1 MDVMMPGMDG
11 HQATREI
18 RKRTEWREL
27 PVIAVTAKAMKGD
40 REKCLEAGANDYLT
54 KPIDIDKL
62 LSMMPAWQRKRC
74 ATNGHDEA
82 RRHRTRSADTR
93 AAAAPWLRFLT
104 IFTFLV
110 QPPPPG
116 PCTSLRPPPRPPAA

>member
-1 MDVMMPGMDG
+1 MCIFFFNDSANTEIYTYGHPLSLHDALPILPGMDG

-27 PVIAVTAKAMKGD
+27 PVVAVTAKAMKGD

-62 LSMMPAWQRKRC
+62 LSMMRAWQRKR
-74 ATNGHDEA
+74 
-82 RRHRTRSADTR
+82 
-93 AAAAPWLRFLT
+93 
-104 IFTFLV
+104 
-110 QPPPPG
+110 
-116 PCTSLRPPPRPPAA
+116 